1 MVSAVRAVRLRWTCE
16 WCLSVQPSLTMS
28 SVADVVR
35 FAVVDVPSSFRL
47 DLPNVQGEMDSV
59 SSELR

>member
-1 MVSAVRAVRLRWTCE
+1 
-16 WCLSVQPSLTMS
+16 MS